1 MFIWKLPVLHDAH
14 QFVAQLK
21 HEPNKK
27 KSSLTDDWLQTE
39 KNWDCDINCSKI
51 SKTYFEK

>member
-27 KSSLTDDWLQTE
+27 NFQSLMIDYKL
-39 KNWDCDINCSKI
+39 KKI
-51 SKTYFEK
+51 ETVT